1 MLVLVTE
8 AIPWSGLGISAQVGI
23 SSPSFGAR
31 MQFSDGF
38 MCGQIC
44 RVYRASIRAECI
56 RLLDCGHGLKYHF
69 LNLYVVV
76 PMHSAAICER
86 ISFCL
91 FLASSYVMR
100 MNRFLTS
107 RHSVRTA
114 PCAPRRNLQSCIA
127 KGGENREIAMS
138 PFRRPRRVACLPLRN
153 KQRRDVIL
161 RRIFLAKK
169 VNS

>member
-1 MLVLVTE
+1 M
-8 AIPWSGLGISAQVGI
+8 ARAC
-23 SSPSFGAR
+23 SSVMDSCAGRFA
-31 MQFSDGF
+31 
-38 MCGQIC
+38 
-44 RVYRASIRAECI
+44 ASTGRPFIRAECI

-138 PFRRPRRVACLPLRN
+138 PSRPRRVACLPLRN
-153 KQRRDVIL
+153 KRRPRDGTL
-161 RRIFLAKK
+161 FCGGYFLPKK